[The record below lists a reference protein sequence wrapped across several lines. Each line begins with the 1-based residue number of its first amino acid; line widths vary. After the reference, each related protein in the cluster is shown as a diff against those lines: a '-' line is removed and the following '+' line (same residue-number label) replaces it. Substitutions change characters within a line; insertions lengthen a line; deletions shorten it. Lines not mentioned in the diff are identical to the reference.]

1 MTLRLNGSTSG
12 YTEIDA
18 PAVAGNNT
26 LTLPSLAGGTLVA
39 TDATGS
45 LGAAVVT
52 SLNGGPL
59 SGTRNRIINGDMR
72 IDQRNAGASVT
83 GNDAVFPVDRFKL
96 ACSQSSKLTAQQNQ
110 GSATTP
116 VGFSNY
122 LGLTSSSA
130 YTVGSGEIFAL
141 HHPIEAFNT
150 ADLGWGTASATTI
163 TLSFRVYSSLTGTF
177 GGSLANNAAT
187 YSYPFSYSI
196 PAANTWT
203 TISITIP
210 GPTSGTWLGSTNGI
224 GIRVYWGLGAGST
237 VSGTAGSWSSNFY
250 QSATGATSVVATNGA
265 TFYITGVQLE
275 PGSTATPFE
284 RRSYGQELALCQRYY
299 EKSYNIETSPGTNT
313 SVGLLANGGFYAG
326 PNASYG
332 VRVGAQYKVSKRSTP
347 TVTTYDIAGNS
358 GKCNFPDVTSN
369 TTMTVIANGE
379 SGFTAETA
387 QVTSTDSRA
396 YWHYTSSAEL

>member
-1 MTLRLNGSTSG
+1 MSTLKTTNLQNASAASPAFVLAADGS
-12 YTEIDA
+12 
-18 PAVAGNNT
+18 
-26 LTLPSLAGGTLVA
+26 A
-39 TDATGS
+39 TANLS
-45 LGAAVVT
+45 SV
-52 SLNGGPL
+52 NGGPIAG
-59 SGTRNRIINGDMR
+59 SRNRIINGDMR

-250 QSATGATSVVATNGA
+250 QSATGATSVVGTSGA

-284 RRSYGQELALCQRYY
+284 RRSFGQELALCQRYY
-299 EKSYNIETSPGTNT
+299 AKTFDQATASAQNTGNYNGTLTNLTGSSAFTGNAIVNWRYPVRMRSIPTILLYTPGTNT
-313 SVGLLANGGFYAG
+313 SFTGCFTDSGG
-326 PNASYG
+326 SY
-332 VRVGAQYKVSKRSTP
+332 VA
-347 TVTTYDIAGNS
+347 A
-358 GKCNFPDVTSN
+358 
-369 TTMTVIANGE
+369 
-379 SGFTAETA
+379 TATNIGETA
-387 QVTSTDSRA
+387 CII
-396 YWHYTSSAEL
+396 YSSGGAANVNSYAHIQAAASIEL

>member
-1 MTLRLNGSTSG
+1 MSTLKTTNLQNASAASPAIVLAADGS
-12 YTEIDA
+12 
-18 PAVAGNNT
+18 
-26 LTLPSLAGGTLVA
+26 A
-39 TDATGS
+39 TANLS
-45 LGAAVVT
+45 SV
-52 SLNGGPL
+52 NGGPIAG
-59 SGTRNRIINGDMR
+59 SRNRIINGDMR

-110 GSATTP
+110 GSATIP
-116 VGFSNY
+116 VGFSKY

-150 ADLGWGTASATTI
+150 ADLGWGAASATTI

-177 GGSLANNAAT
+177 GGSLANGAAT

-250 QSATGATSVVATNGA
+250 QSATGATSVVGTNGA
-265 TFYITGVQLE
+265 TFRITGVQLE

-284 RRSYGQELALCQRYY
+284 RRSYGQELALAQRYY
-299 EKSYNIETSPGTNT
+299 QASGFMVNNAGSVYTNYFFKQPMRA
-313 SVGLLANGGFYAG
+313 V
-326 PNASYG
+326 
-332 VRVGAQYKVSKRSTP
+332 P
-347 TVTTYDIAGNS
+347 TVTSSSSSPSFI
-358 GKCNFPDVTSN
+358 
-369 TTMTVIANGE
+369 TVD
-379 SGFTAETA
+379 GFYLGPVGSAIGGVAITA
-387 QVTSTDSRA
+387 
-396 YWHYTSSAEL
+396 SAEL